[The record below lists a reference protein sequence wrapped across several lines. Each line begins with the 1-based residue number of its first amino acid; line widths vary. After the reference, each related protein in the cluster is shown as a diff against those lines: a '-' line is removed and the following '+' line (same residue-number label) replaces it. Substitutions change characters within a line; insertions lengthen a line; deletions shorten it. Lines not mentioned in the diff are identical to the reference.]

1 MSRRKMNIR
10 EKMKAF
16 GVTLSD
22 VAQEMPENNYPQIC
36 NILNQDLNVRVH
48 EVAERLCEEKKT
60 QLRSVLAL

>member
-10 EKMKAF
+10 EKMKAV

-36 NILNQDLNVRVH
+36 NVLNEDLNVRVR